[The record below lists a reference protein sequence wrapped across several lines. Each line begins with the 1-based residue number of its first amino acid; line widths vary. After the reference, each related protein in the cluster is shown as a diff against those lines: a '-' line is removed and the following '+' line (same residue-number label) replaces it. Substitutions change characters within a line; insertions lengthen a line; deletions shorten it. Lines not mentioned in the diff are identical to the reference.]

1 MECDAMAMQRTSCA
15 VLVAA
20 PSAST
25 AAAEDGEGGGGG
37 GDSDGD
43 GRCLWPELIIGSD
56 VTYVSKDWPKVR
68 SRASNASSSRSSSRS
83 SALRRFLIGASG
95 APSPTSTIWR
105 TLPPH
110 RCIAP
115 RARSARYNYRAPPL
129 VVARLSRGVQGDSAC
144 GCRPRSERHPPSRTS
159 CADGPLPLSA
169 APHAHARIA
178 RARHARSLDFAP
190 VTTCVCTHAPAS
202 SRRRWCLP
210 DDDPEAHR
218 DAPPAPPRRGSG
230 RRRCRGR

>member
-1 MECDAMAMQRTSCA
+1 MQWQCNVRRA

-43 GRCLWPELIIGSD
+43 GDGRCLWPELIIGSD
-56 VTYVSKDWPKVR
+56 VTYVSKDWPKVG

-83 SALRRFLIGASG
+83 SALRRFLIDASG

-110 RCIAP
+110 RCNAP
-115 RARSARYNYRAPPL
+115 RARSARYNYRPPPI
-129 VVARLSRGVQGDSAC
+129 VVARLSRGLQGDSAC

-159 CADGPLPLSA
+159 CADGPLHSA
-169 APHAHARIA
+169 QRRTRTHAHARTT
-178 RARHARSLDFAP
+178 RARSNSRRSRR
-190 VTTCVCTHAPAS
+190 VCT
-202 SRRRWCLP
+202 RLLP
-210 DDDPEAHR
+210 LGGDGAR
-218 DAPPAPPRRGSG
+218 
-230 RRRCRGR
+230 